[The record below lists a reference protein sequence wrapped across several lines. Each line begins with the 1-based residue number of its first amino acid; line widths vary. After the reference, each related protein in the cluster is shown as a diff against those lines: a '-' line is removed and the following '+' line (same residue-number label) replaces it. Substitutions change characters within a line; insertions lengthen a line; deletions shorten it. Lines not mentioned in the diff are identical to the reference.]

1 MASHREV
8 SVCERCGTRY
18 VKCRYNKYNQKYCT
32 RAVCVLDRR
41 RERQRQRYRKR
52 YRNDRKF
59 AASERQ
65 RCREGIRKRRLQTKP
80 ATDAKMKEDTLEK
93 INIMFLTTGLL
104 SQWIDSKD
112 PEIVEQAARQL
123 EQRGQQLASAGTTSR
138 GSPIF

>member
-8 SVCERCGTRY
+8 STCERCGTRY
-18 VKCRYNKYNQKYCT
+18 VKCRYNKHNQKYCT
-32 RAVCVLDRR
+32 RTVCVLERR
-41 RERQRQRYRKR
+41 RERQRQRYRKM
-52 YRNDRKF
+52 YRNDQKF

-65 RCREGIRKRRLQTKP
+65 RCREGIRKRRLQTKR
-80 ATDAKMKEDTLEK
+80 ATDAKMNDDALEK

-112 PEIVEQAARQL
+112 PEVVEQAARQL

>member
-1 MASHREV
+1 MLYEV
-8 SVCERCGTRY
+8 IT
-18 VKCRYNKYNQKYCT
+18 
-32 RAVCVLDRR
+32 
-41 RERQRQRYRKR
+41 QRQRYRKR

-65 RCREGIRKRRLQTKP
+65 RCREGIRKRRLQTKR
-80 ATDAKMKEDTLEK
+80 ATDAKMNDDALEK

-112 PEIVEQAARQL
+112 PEVVEQAARQL